1 LQIYVSLCLLFLL
14 KEKWGDKMKWRWRE
28 EEKFIEIGK
37 NFVVAPP
44 WAKTEKTKITLTE
57 GMAFGTGVHETTISC
72 MEFLEELNIKDKSV
86 LDVGGGTGILSVC
99 ASKLGAKKAIVF
111 DIDKKAAFECRE
123 NMRLNNVEN
132 VSCFCGENLCVKEK
146 YDVIMAN
153 IFAEI
158 IISLSSEIDEHIKEN
173 GFLILSG
180 IVYEKNYDV
189 KSTFMKKGYIVYKNT
204 FLEDYTS
211 FLLKKVNR

>member
-1 LQIYVSLCLLFLL
+1 
-14 KEKWGDKMKWRWRE
+14 MKWRWRE

-37 NFVVAPP
+37 NFVVAAP
-44 WAKTEKTKITLTE
+44 WSKTEKTKITLTE

-72 MEFLEELNIKDKSV
+72 IELLEGLGLSNKTV
-86 LDVGGGTGILSVC
+86 LDIGGGTGILSVC
-99 ASKLGAKKAIVF
+99 ASKLGAKKVVAF

-123 NMRLNNVEN
+123 NMKLNNVEN
-132 VSCFCGENLCVKEK
+132 VSCFCGGNLCVKEK
-146 YDVIMAN
+146 YDVIIAN

-158 IISLSSEIDEHIKEN
+158 IISLSSEIDGCIKEN
-173 GFLILSG
+173 GFLVLSG

-189 KSTFMKKGYIVYKNT
+189 KSTFMKKGYIVCKNT

>member
-1 LQIYVSLCLLFLL
+1 
-14 KEKWGDKMKWRWRE
+14 MRWRWKK

-44 WAKTEKTKITLTE
+44 WTKTEKTKITLTE
-57 GMAFGTGVHETTISC
+57 GMSFGTGVHETTKSC
-72 MEFLEELNIKDKSV
+72 IEILEELNIKDKSV
-86 LDVGGGTGILSVC
+86 LDIGGGSGILSIC
-99 ASKLGAKKAIVF
+99 AAKLGAGKAITF
-111 DIDKKAAFECRE
+111 DIDKNSAFECKKNAE
-123 NMRLNNVEN
+123 LNNVN
-132 VSCFCGENLCVKEK
+132 NIYCFCGENLCVREK
-146 YDVIMAN
+146 YDIIMAN

-158 IISLSSEIDEHIKEN
+158 IISLSSEIDEHIERD

-189 KSTFMKKGYIVYKNT
+189 KSTFMEKGYVVCKNT

-211 FLLKKVNR
+211 FLLKKEGG

>member
-1 LQIYVSLCLLFLL
+1 
-14 KEKWGDKMKWRWRE
+14 MRWRWRE

-37 NFVVAPP
+37 NFVVAAP
-44 WAKTEKTKITLTE
+44 WAKTKKTKITLTE

-72 MEFLEELNIKDKSV
+72 IELLEGLGLSNKTV

-99 ASKLGAKKAIVF
+99 ASKLGAKKVVAF

-123 NMRLNNVEN
+123 NMKLNNVEN
-132 VSCFCGENLCVKEK
+132 VSCFCSGNLCVKKK
-146 YDVIMAN
+146 YDVITAN

-189 KSTFMKKGYIVYKNT
+189 KATFMKKGYIVCKNT

>member
-1 LQIYVSLCLLFLL
+1 
-14 KEKWGDKMKWRWRE
+14 MRWRWRE

-37 NFVVAPP
+37 NFVVAAP
-44 WAKTEKTKITLTE
+44 WSKTEKTKITLTE

-72 MEFLEELNIKDKSV
+72 IELLEGLGLNNKTV

-99 ASKLGAKKAIVF
+99 ASKLGAKKVVAF
-111 DIDKKAAFECRE
+111 DIDKKAAFECKKNAE
-123 NMRLNNVEN
+123 LNNAN
-132 VSCFCGENLCVKEK
+132 NIYCFCGENLCIREK
-146 YDVIMAN
+146 YNIIMAN

-173 GFLILSG
+173 GFLVLSG
-180 IVYEKNYDV
+180 IVYDKNYDV
-189 KSTFMKKGYIVYKNT
+189 KSTFMKKGYIVCKNT

>member
-1 LQIYVSLCLLFLL
+1 
-14 KEKWGDKMKWRWRE
+14 MKWRWRE

-57 GMAFGTGVHETTISC
+57 GMAFGTGVHETTVSC
-72 MEFLEELNIKDKSV
+72 IEILEELNVKGKSV
-86 LDVGGGTGILSVC
+86 LDIGGGSGILSVC
-99 ASKLGAKKAIVF
+99 ASKLGAKKVVVF
-111 DIDKKAAFECRE
+111 DIDKNAAFECKKNAE
-123 NMRLNNVEN
+123 LNNAN
-132 VSCFCGENLCVKEK
+132 NIYCFCGKNLCVGEK
-146 YDVIMAN
+146 YDIVMAN

-158 IISLSSEIDEHIKEN
+158 IISLSSEIDEHIERG

-189 KSTFMKKGYIVYKNT
+189 KSTFMKKGYVVCKNT

-211 FLLKKVNR
+211 FLLKKEKG

>member
-1 LQIYVSLCLLFLL
+1 
-14 KEKWGDKMKWRWRE
+14 MRWRWRE

-37 NFVVAPP
+37 NFVVAAP
-44 WAKTEKTKITLTE
+44 WSKTKKTKITLTE

-72 MEFLEELNIKDKSV
+72 IELLEGLGLSNKTV

-99 ASKLGAKKAIVF
+99 ASKLGAKKVVAF

-123 NMRLNNVEN
+123 NMKLNNVEN
-132 VSCFCGENLCVKEK
+132 VSCFCSGNLCVKEK
-146 YDVIMAN
+146 YDVITAN

-173 GFLILSG
+173 GFLVLSG

-189 KSTFMKKGYIVYKNT
+189 KSTFMKKGYIVCKNT